1 MAKCKCSKCGSTR
14 IVSNIVQNMP
24 NGCFDVCTNPICGSP
39 DELSILAPL
48 IYDEIGI
55 NLCTTF
61 AVGTDISTTYPTAT
75 NASVSVIDI
84 AYTYGDENV
93 EITQIA
99 GRPNCYSVKLANLT
113 VTFAV
118 TLYDES
124 CRALATLT
132 PTAVYLP
139 NSTTAATYDE
149 DTNPTSVTLEIFA
162 PYGVSYNSNNATPP
176 VYTPALNSI
185 GFLSS
190 ANVVTQGLN
199 LYAIPKL
206 LGLDTTDDEVT
217 VGLTLI
223 LQSLYFCGY
232 RVTSAGRISTPKGSI
247 VSGEESDCIKF
258 VCGNL
263 LDRAIKPLD
272 LSPPSCEGNLKKD
285 CKKPCM
291 NDCTDTL
298 NTNSTAC
305 QNSCNNGN
313 NSQTSSGACTG
324 PCNGIC
330 SKTNSSPQSVGT
342 DACLAAV
349 SMYIFS
355 SFGLPLCIP
364 LLQRP
369 IHHAAS
375 FLLDFLRAFLR
386 FNVQSTTPL
395 LPFWTSSVH
404 SSASTSNP
412 NLYAHIFFHRKYFNC

>member
-24 NGCFDVCTNPICGSP
+24 NGCFDVCTNTICGSP

-99 GRPNCYSVKLANLT
+99 GRPNCYSVTLSNLT

-162 PYGVSYNSNNATPP
+162 PYGVSYNSDNAAPP

-190 ANVVTQGLN
+190 DNVVTQGLN

-272 LSPPSCEGNLKKD
+272 LSPPACEGNLKND
-285 CKKPCM
+285 CKIPCM

-305 QNSCNNGN
+305 QNAANNSNGSQSSCNQGCGSHSN
-313 NSQTSSGACTG
+313 NTQTSSGACAG

-330 SKTNSSPQSVGT
+330 GN
-342 DACLAAV
+342 
-349 SMYIFS
+349 I
-355 SFGLPLCIP
+355 
-364 LLQRP
+364 
-369 IHHAAS
+369 
-375 FLLDFLRAFLR
+375 
-386 FNVQSTTPL
+386 N
-395 LPFWTSSVH
+395 
-404 SSASTSNP
+404 
-412 NLYAHIFFHRKYFNC
+412 

>member
-1 MAKCKCSKCGSTR
+1 M
-14 IVSNIVQNMP
+14 
-24 NGCFDVCTNPICGSP
+24 
-39 DELSILAPL
+39 
-48 IYDEIGI
+48 
-55 NLCTTF
+55 
-61 AVGTDISTTYPTAT
+61 
-75 NASVSVIDI
+75 
-84 AYTYGDENV
+84 
-93 EITQIA
+93 
-99 GRPNCYSVKLANLT
+99 
-113 VTFAV
+113 
-118 TLYDES
+118 
-124 CRALATLT
+124 
-132 PTAVYLP
+132 
-139 NSTTAATYDE
+139 
-149 DTNPTSVTLEIFA
+149 TLEIFA

-190 ANVVTQGLN
+190 DNIVTQGLN

-305 QNSCNNGN
+305 QNVCNNGN
-313 NSQTSSGACTG
+313 SSQTSSGACAG
-324 PCNGIC
+324 SCNGIC
-330 SKTNSSPQSVGT
+330 NKTN
-342 DACLAAV
+342 
-349 SMYIFS
+349 
-355 SFGLPLCIP
+355 
-364 LLQRP
+364 
-369 IHHAAS
+369 
-375 FLLDFLRAFLR
+375 
-386 FNVQSTTPL
+386 
-395 LPFWTSSVH
+395 
-404 SSASTSNP
+404 
-412 NLYAHIFFHRKYFNC
+412 

>member
-113 VTFAV
+113 VTFAI

-305 QNSCNNGN
+305 QSACNNGN
-313 NSQTSSGACTG
+313 NSQTSSGACPG

-330 SKTNSSPQSVGT
+330 SKTN
-342 DACLAAV
+342 
-349 SMYIFS
+349 
-355 SFGLPLCIP
+355 
-364 LLQRP
+364 
-369 IHHAAS
+369 
-375 FLLDFLRAFLR
+375 
-386 FNVQSTTPL
+386 
-395 LPFWTSSVH
+395 
-404 SSASTSNP
+404 
-412 NLYAHIFFHRKYFNC
+412 

>member
-305 QNSCNNGN
+305 
-313 NSQTSSGACTG
+313 
-324 PCNGIC
+324 
-330 SKTNSSPQSVGT
+330 
-342 DACLAAV
+342 LAAV

-386 FNVQSTTPL
+386 FNVQS
-395 LPFWTSSVH
+395 
-404 SSASTSNP
+404 
-412 NLYAHIFFHRKYFNC
+412 

>member
-1 MAKCKCSKCGSTR
+1 
-14 IVSNIVQNMP
+14 MP
-24 NGCFDVCTNPICGSP
+24 NGRFDVCTNPICGSP

-113 VTFAV
+113 VTFAI

-139 NSTTAATYDE
+139 NSTTAQLMMKIPIRHLSPLKYSLLTE
-149 DTNPTSVTLEIFA
+149 FPH
-162 PYGVSYNSNNATPP
+162 NSNNATPP

-272 LSPPSCEGNLKKD
+272 LSPPSCEGNLKR
-285 CKKPCM
+285 
-291 NDCTDTL
+291 
-298 NTNSTAC
+298 
-305 QNSCNNGN
+305 
-313 NSQTSSGACTG
+313 
-324 PCNGIC
+324 
-330 SKTNSSPQSVGT
+330 
-342 DACLAAV
+342 
-349 SMYIFS
+349 
-355 SFGLPLCIP
+355 
-364 LLQRP
+364 LQEAL
-369 IHHAAS
+369 HE
-375 FLLDFLRAFLR
+375 
-386 FNVQSTTPL
+386 
-395 LPFWTSSVH
+395 
-404 SSASTSNP
+404 
-412 NLYAHIFFHRKYFNC
+412 

>member
-1 MAKCKCSKCGSTR
+1 MRKCRIGTAK
-14 IVSNIVQNMP
+14 
-24 NGCFDVCTNPICGSP
+24 F
-39 DELSILAPL
+39 
-48 IYDEIGI
+48 
-55 NLCTTF
+55 F
-61 AVGTDISTTYPTAT
+61 
-75 NASVSVIDI
+75 
-84 AYTYGDENV
+84 
-93 EITQIA
+93 
-99 GRPNCYSVKLANLT
+99 
-113 VTFAV
+113 
-118 TLYDES
+118 TLLLLLYH
-124 CRALATLT
+124 TL
-132 PTAVYLP
+132 V
-139 NSTTAATYDE
+139 
-149 DTNPTSVTLEIFA
+149 
-162 PYGVSYNSNNATPP
+162 
-176 VYTPALNSI
+176 NSI

-305 QNSCNNGN
+305 QSACNNGN

-330 SKTNSSPQSVGT
+330 SKTN
-342 DACLAAV
+342 
-349 SMYIFS
+349 
-355 SFGLPLCIP
+355 
-364 LLQRP
+364 
-369 IHHAAS
+369 
-375 FLLDFLRAFLR
+375 
-386 FNVQSTTPL
+386 
-395 LPFWTSSVH
+395 
-404 SSASTSNP
+404 
-412 NLYAHIFFHRKYFNC
+412 